1 VKSTNFG
8 AQCGL
13 NPETLRAFLRS
24 STAVVTRLD
33 LYQFLIWHTHSPT
46 QEFGTHRLNK
56 ADQKRQHILLSA
68 NLNSVNYNMNYNFYM
83 KSQQQP
89 PIGEQPAMF
98 TVSTMGANV
107 TVKRK
112 RSHVEPGLP
121 TEPRKINLK
130 SKRKLEMSKNMR
142 LDQFFTKKPKSKVN
156 NEAEIEKNF
165 EYEF

>member
-1 VKSTNFG
+1 
-8 AQCGL
+8 
-13 NPETLRAFLRS
+13 
-24 STAVVTRLD
+24 
-33 LYQFLIWHTHSPT
+33 
-46 QEFGTHRLNK
+46 
-56 ADQKRQHILLSA
+56 
-68 NLNSVNYNMNYNFYM
+68 M

-142 LDQFFTKKPKSKVN
+142 LDQFFTQKPKSKVN